1 MYLVAGSSEKSFC
14 IPQLWFRF
22 CNYVHISI
30 EWLILNELCNSQMH
44 TIIMREIKSL
54 KFFSMNILQTCF
66 ENTGMLFCCSVI
78 QSCRTL
84 CDPMDC
90 NPPEFPVLHHLL
102 ELAQTHVQR
111 VGDAI
116 QPSHPLSSPSL
127 SPFHLSQHQGL
138 FHWVGPLHYV
148 AKVLA
153 FQL

>member
-22 CNYVHISI
+22 CNYVHITM
-30 EWLILNELCNSQMH
+30 EWLILNELCNFQMH

-78 QSCRTL
+78 QSCWTL

-90 NPPEFPVLHHLL
+90 SLPEFPVLHHLL
-102 ELAQTHVQR
+102 ELTQTHVQR

-116 QPSHPLSSPSL
+116 QPSHPLSSLSL
-127 SPFHLSQHQGL
+127 SPLYLSQHHGL
-138 FHWVGPLHYV
+138 FHWVGPLH
-148 AKVLA
+148 
-153 FQL
+153 

>member
-1 MYLVAGSSEKSFC
+1 
-14 IPQLWFRF
+14 
-22 CNYVHISI
+22 
-30 EWLILNELCNSQMH
+30 
-44 TIIMREIKSL
+44 MREIKSL

-90 NPPEFPVLHHLL
+90 SPPEFPVLHHLL

-116 QPSHPLSSPSL
+116 QPSHLLSSPSL

-138 FHWVGPLHYV
+138 FH
-148 AKVLA
+148 
-153 FQL
+153 